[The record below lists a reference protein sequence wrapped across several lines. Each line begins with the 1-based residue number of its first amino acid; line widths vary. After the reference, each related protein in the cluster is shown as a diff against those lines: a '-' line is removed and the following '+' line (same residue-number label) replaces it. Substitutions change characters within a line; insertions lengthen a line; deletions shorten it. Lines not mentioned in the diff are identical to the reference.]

1 MRCNLAGMSR
11 PDVQSDIDERRSFSR
26 RSALLATLTAA
37 PLGCSRARR
46 TLAAPGDAASST
58 PGGLEVARV
67 SGMRD
72 DERGGAAV
80 IVLHG
85 WGAPGDDLVPLAQEL
100 NRPGV
105 RFFVPAAPLPEVGG
119 GRAWWHFDRGDRPPH
134 ADSDQLPAG
143 FKPTPA
149 LLAARAAVQAL
160 ITTVV
165 ERHAPE
171 SVALVGFSQGAMLSI
186 DVALAGTP
194 RVDRVV
200 AMSGLLLVDSV
211 SALNAPRPSRP
222 RFLLS
227 HGRQDPVVPFSGGS
241 RAKELLEKHGFPVTW
256 RPFDGGHEIP
266 PSILVEVSRFL
277 FSPA

>member
-1 MRCNLAGMSR
+1 MSGTAG
-11 PDVQSDIDERRSFSR
+11 PIVCSR
-26 RSALLATLTAA
+26 REALLATLSAA

-46 TLAAPGDAASST
+46 TLAAPGDGGGGAPSSP
-58 PGGLEVARV
+58 PGGLQVVRV

-85 WGAPGDDLVPLAQEL
+85 WGAPGDDLLPIAEALK
-100 NRPGV
+100 RPGV

-119 GRAWWHFDRGDRPPH
+119 GRAWWHFDRADRPPH
-134 ADSDQLPAG
+134 ADSDRLPAG
-143 FKPTPA
+143 FKPTPS
-149 LLAARAAVQAL
+149 LLAARAAVQGL
-160 ITTVV
+160 IADVV
-165 ERHAPE
+165 QRHAPE
-171 SVALVGFSQGAMLSI
+171 TVALVGFSQGAMLSI

-211 SALNAPRPSRP
+211 AALSAPRPARP
-222 RFLLS
+222 RFFLS
-227 HGRQDPVVPFSGGS
+227 HGRRDPVVPFTGAT
-241 RAKELLEKHGFPVTW
+241 RAKELLEKHGFAVTW

-266 PSILVEVSRFL
+266 PPILAGVDRFL
-277 FSPA
+277 FSPT